1 MELSHIIPLFTL
13 LGCLGTA
20 IAFFC
25 KVHKWYL
32 KQEQQTADIA
42 HLKER
47 HTEDVKKLNKENALV
62 IYALSACLDGLS
74 QLGAN
79 HTVPKAKEALDKHL
93 NKQAHTLE

>member
-1 MELSHIIPLFTL
+1 MELTNLIPLFTL
-13 LGCLGTA
+13 LGCVGGG

-25 KVHKWYL
+25 KIHKWYL

-42 HLKER
+42 HLKEK
-47 HTEDVKKLNKENALV
+47 HSEDVKKLNKENALV

-93 NKQAHTLE
+93 NLQAHNTQ

>member
-93 NKQAHTLE
+93 NKQAHTIE